1 MAIIFISGVFLGAI
15 MGVFLMA
22 IIQVNKDHERND

>member
-1 MAIIFISGVFLGAI
+1 MAIIFISGVFLGVI

-22 IIQVNKDHERND
+22 IIQANHDKEEE

>member
-1 MAIIFISGVFLGAI
+1 MAIIFISGVFLGVI

-22 IIQVNKDHERND
+22 IIQASHDKEEE

>member
-22 IIQVNKDHERND
+22 IIQANHDKEEE

>member
-1 MAIIFISGVFLGAI
+1 MAIIFISGVFLGVI

-22 IIQVNKDHERND
+22 IIQVNKVHEGND